1 MRRYP
6 NHSLSFHVESFVLI
20 VSVVLIL
27 ICCFVVLLTYTMFAL
42 SHFAL
47 HLMHDMSVCLS
58 YHILRCFPCA
68 YDVCLTTFCV
78 ASLMHTMFALSHFA
92 LLPLRAYDVCLIEF
106 CVASLAHTM
115 FGLSHFSLL
124 PLCIRCLPYRILR
137 CFPYAYD
144 VCLVVYIVVLS
155 SFYLLGII

>member
-92 LLPLRAYDVCLIEF
+92 LLPL
-106 CVASLAHTM
+106 
-115 FGLSHFSLL
+115 
-124 PLCIRCLPYRILR
+124 CIRCLSCSIY
-137 CFPYAYD
+137 
-144 VCLVVYIVVLS
+144 S
-155 SFYLLGII
+155 SFIIILSIRNYLDLRYYLY